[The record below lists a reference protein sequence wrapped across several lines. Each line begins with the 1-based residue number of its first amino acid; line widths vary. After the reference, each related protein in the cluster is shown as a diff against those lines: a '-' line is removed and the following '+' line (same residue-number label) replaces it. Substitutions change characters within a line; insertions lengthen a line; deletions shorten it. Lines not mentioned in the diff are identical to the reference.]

1 MSRAPDLRRMRMEML
16 RMRGMV
22 ERAEATA
29 AVMELRQGAGKL
41 RSFAGAAS
49 AVGAAMS
56 TRGGWLG
63 LVVSTLTRKPWAAAA
78 ALAAVRSLKKH
89 PLLGLVVAGAAALG
103 AGVSRRRRRKPPP
116 SE

>member
-29 AVMELRQGAGKL
+29 AVMELRQGAGRL
-41 RSFAGAAS
+41 RTFAGAAG
-49 AVGAAMS
+49 ALGAAVS

-63 LVVSTLTRKPWAAAA
+63 LAVTTLARKPWAAAA
-78 ALAAVRSLKKH
+78 ALAAVRALKRH
-89 PLLGLVVAGAAALG
+89 PLLGLLALGAAALG
-103 AGVSRRRRRKPPP
+103 SGLSRRRPPP
-116 SE
+116 AE